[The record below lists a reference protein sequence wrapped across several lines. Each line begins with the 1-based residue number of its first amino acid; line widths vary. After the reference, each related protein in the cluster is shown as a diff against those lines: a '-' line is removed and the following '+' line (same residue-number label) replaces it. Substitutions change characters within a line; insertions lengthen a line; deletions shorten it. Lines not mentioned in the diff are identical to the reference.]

1 MSEGEFIKMESI
13 NQEDIKNLKDEYDC
27 LISSL
32 MMKLKGNNLLEG
44 LEILRNFKD
53 KESSNSKFEFE
64 LYDSDRVKGFNNAP
78 TGKSHEKGIELTK
91 LYYRRK
97 NKYNLWNAA
106 IGSVTSSKDEDYC
119 EWESYPYQ
127 G

>member
-1 MSEGEFIKMESI
+1 MESI
-13 NQEDIKNLKDEYDC
+13 NQEDIKSLKDEYDS

-32 MMKLKGNNLLEG
+32 MMKLKDKNLLEG
-44 LEILRNFKD
+44 VEILRNFKD
-53 KESSNSKFEFE
+53 KKSSSFNFEFE
-64 LYDSDRVKGFNNAP
+64 LCDSDRVKGFNNAP
-78 TGKSHEKGIELTK
+78 AGISYGKGIKLPK

-97 NKYNLWNAA
+97 NKYSIWNPA
-106 IGSVTSSKDEDYC
+106 IGSVTSIKDEDYC